1 MLGEGFLDWLR
12 EQDDRTKTGLIGQL
26 EERERALIRHDW
38 PLWRREA
45 QSPPRGAW
53 NCWVICAGRGF
64 GKTRT
69 GAEWVRECA
78 ILDPDARIALVAAS
92 LGEARSVMVEGE
104 SGVLAIC
111 PPNYRPF
118 YEPSLKRLTWPNG
131 AMAFLYS
138 AAEPES
144 LRGPQHSHAWC
155 AGPERGVCQRRPLSD
170 RRVAPSR
177 GQRQHNRA
185 AVEPAGRRVL
195 GRCSDRFRCMVRA
208 GGDAG
213 MLGWRAMDLLP
224 APGRNACL
232 QRG

>member
-1 MLGEGFLDWLR
+1 MLGDGFLDWLR
-12 EQDDRTKTGLIGQL
+12 KQDDRTKTGLIAQL

-155 AGPERGVCQRRPLSD
+155 DEIGKWPGVSGKAEAAWDNLAMGLRLGLHPKVVATTTPRATALVRRLVGEETRGL
-170 RRVAPSR
+170 AHISR
-177 GQRQHNRA
+177 GTTY
-185 AVEPAGRRVL
+185 E
-195 GRCSDRFRCMVRA
+195 
-208 GGDAG
+208 
-213 MLGWRAMDLLP
+213 
-224 APGRNACL
+224 NA
-232 QRG
+232 